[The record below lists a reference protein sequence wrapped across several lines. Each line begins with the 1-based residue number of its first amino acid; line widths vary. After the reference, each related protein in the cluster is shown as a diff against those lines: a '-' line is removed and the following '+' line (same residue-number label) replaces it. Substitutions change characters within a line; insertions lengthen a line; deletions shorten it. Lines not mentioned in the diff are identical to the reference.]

1 MHRKIFIV
9 SIIVILISLIGCSF
23 ENNKQLNE
31 MSNEINKKEI
41 DNNTFESDVM
51 SPPKMPIFYYNSFDE
66 VAMDLNGDM
75 DKEQLE
81 LIEEAEIKKGTFKK
95 FLKNRV
101 TKNELYIPCYNKE
114 MIPLSNE
121 EGFSNIKIFP
131 SEAYDRPWIWY
142 YGEINNSEF
151 TVKTAYLTQDE
162 YDTVKGKSIID
173 FLREYQPGY
182 INSKNFNDYPYWE
195 NVYESELILKDRT
208 VDTMVYQ
215 LYDDPRITVG
225 FMYDEI
231 LVKVT
236 YYPDKVTDDI
246 WKALDFKKKKI
257 K

>member
-1 MHRKIFIV
+1 MQKKIFIV

-23 ENNKQLNE
+23 ENNNQLNE

-66 VAMDLNGDM
+66 VAMDLNGNM
-75 DKEQLE
+75 DKKQLE

-95 FLKNRV
+95 FIKNRV

-131 SEAYDRPWIWY
+131 YEAYDRPWIWY

-173 FLREYQPGY
+173 FLREYQPGH
-182 INSKNFNDYPYWE
+182 ISSSNFKKDPYWE
-195 NVYESELILKDRT
+195 NVYESDLKLKDCKVET
-208 VDTMVYQ
+208 IVYKSC
-215 LYDDPRITVG
+215 DDPRTTVG
-225 FMYDEI
+225 FMYDEM
-231 LVKVT
+231 LVEVT
-236 YYPDKVTDDI
+236 YYSDKVTDDI
-246 WKALDFKKKKI
+246 WKALSFVKKKI